1 MHQEVIHARLFAVIN
16 YICQM
21 SKNFYY
27 VLWFLLATMESCS
40 GNSIPNKG
48 HIQYNSQ
55 ELELSQDS
63 FNSFQYTEVKSF
75 LLEHRVDIA
84 KLFNYNQTFRIT
96 PDGCYSYYADSNSIV
111 KNCNGNITKRYIFTK
126 GTSYLLSNYK
136 WVSQSHLVLTYHV
149 PGMGYT
155 NDWTV
160 YLYDFDSGKIAS
172 TYNFDGSDMLH
183 SKLPNFNNSINNGSS
198 SHYDF
203 SGSTTFDLIFNHKD
217 SSIILPVYPAYNKTN
232 PKDTFTFQHLSNTKV
247 LLKVFPIHANKTAY
261 RLLPEFKDLFFDCN
275 KSKYFY
281 QSLYNVSSYHDESKN
296 TLYLST
302 GLSNMIIQYDYL
314 NNEQKVVN
322 NSHEFLPNCNGFDS
336 LSNSNDFSQSFFLNL
351 FYDSIHNLFLRQV
364 LLPLNDKELKK
375 HWPKRYGCI
384 VMDNKFKTLG
394 FVEFPI
400 GYKMFGLDKQGYL
413 HLKQTENISD
423 FTSSQILVISIAK
436 TFSRKASV
444 GLVSEP
450 PSLEKEYSNYNSFF
464 KDVNPDILNYKKV
477 VIVPIDNSCPA
488 CINKV
493 TNFLTIAD
501 SIQSDVCVIILFK
514 NKSKAE
520 ELASILRNKSF
531 NNQIVFDK
539 NLNHSRL
546 SYTPS
551 SLQYIVLQE
560 KEYILKQDF
569 NPETISEFF
578 SLLAVDLLDIIG
590 PTCNDIGE

>member
-1 MHQEVIHARLFAVIN
+1 M
-16 YICQM
+16 
-21 SKNFYY
+21 
-27 VLWFLLATMESCS
+27 
-40 GNSIPNKG
+40 
-48 HIQYNSQ
+48 
-55 ELELSQDS
+55 ELSQDS
-63 FNSFQYTEVKSF
+63 FNSFHYSVVSSF
-75 LLEHRVDIA
+75 ELEHRVDIA

-111 KNCNGNITKRYIFTK
+111 KNCNGTITKRYIFSK

-136 WVSQSHLVLTYHV
+136 WLSNSHLVLTYHV

-160 YLYDFDSGKIAS
+160 YLYDFDLGKIAS

-183 SKLPNFNNSINNGSS
+183 SKLPDFDRSINNGSS
-198 SHYDF
+198 SLYDF
-203 SGSTTFDLIFNHKD
+203 SGSTTFDFVYNPSD
-217 SSIILPVYPAYNKTN
+217 SSLILPVYPAYNKTN
-232 PKDTFTFQHLSNTKV
+232 PKDTFTFQLLSKTKS
-247 LLKVFPIHANKTAY
+247 LLKVFPIHSNKKAF
-261 RLLPEFKDLFFDCN
+261 RLQSEFKDLFYDCN
-275 KSKYFY
+275 LNKYFY
-281 QSLYNVSSYHDESKN
+281 QSLFNISSYHDANKN
-296 TLYLST
+296 ILYLST
-302 GLSNMIIQYDYL
+302 GLSNKILQYDYL
-314 NNEQKVVN
+314 NNKQKVVN
-322 NSHEFLPNCNGFDS
+322 NSNEFLPNCNGFDS

-351 FYDSIHNLFLRQV
+351 YYDSLHNRFLRQV

-423 FTSSQILVISIAK
+423 FTSSQVLVISIAK

-444 GLVSEP
+444 RLVSAP

-464 KDVNPDILNYKKV
+464 KDVNPAILKYAKV

-493 TNFLTIAD
+493 TSFLTKAD
-501 SIQSDVCVIILFK
+501 SIQSDVCVVILFK
-514 NKSKAE
+514 NKNKAE
-520 ELASILRNKSF
+520 ELASMLRNKSF
-531 NNQIVFDK
+531 INQIIFDK

-546 SYTPS
+546 NYTPS
-551 SLQYIVLQE
+551 NLQYILQE
-560 KEYILKQDF
+560 ENKYILKQDF
-569 NPETISEFF
+569 NPDTISDFF

-590 PTCNDIGE
+590 PTCNNIGE